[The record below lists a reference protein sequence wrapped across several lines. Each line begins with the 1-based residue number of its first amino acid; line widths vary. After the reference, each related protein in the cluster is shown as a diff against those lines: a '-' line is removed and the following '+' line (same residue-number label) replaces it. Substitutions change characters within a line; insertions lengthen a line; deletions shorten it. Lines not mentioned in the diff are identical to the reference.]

1 MKNALAATAACLLAI
16 VAGIGIAWI
25 VQGNDFF
32 LRAYFAPKYEA
43 VRRETVIQS
52 QAYSEATTRRLHDLR
67 RQYTQARSDDEKAAI
82 KAMAIHEAS
91 AFDANRLPPDLRL
104 FLAQLNR

>member
-1 MKNALAATAACLLAI
+1 MKNALVATAACLMALA
-16 VAGIGIAWI
+16 AGLGLTWL

-52 QAYSEATTRRLHDLR
+52 QAYSEATTRRLYDLR
-67 RQYTQARSDDEKAAI
+67 RQYTQARGDDERSAI
-82 KAMAIHEAS
+82 AAMAMHEVN
-91 AFDANRLPPDLRL
+91 AFDRSRLPPDLQL
-104 FLAQLNR
+104 FVDQIGR